1 MVLCLRCQLGLV
13 NKPNISIGLKILVW
27 NFTNIEYWNVGISI
41 STLISVL
48 SGTVLLFWRFYYSDH
63 RCSNWPNKKRNS
75 VERIIM
81 LKISVSDSKYHI
93 GSEIRTPASPNT
105 NCDSSLIKAHYYK
118 TWRDK
123 SCFERSCFRVLHD
136 LLTKKAE
143 LRANTRSSVFSVKW
157 EFAEKKPR
165 PGNLNI
171 QWNPNIIPKDPCPQ
185 NTDIDLSPSRKS
197 TLLDSFMT

>member
-1 MVLCLRCQLGLV
+1 MVLYYCSEDFIILIIDVQTDPIKTKLRG
-13 NKPNISIGLKILVW
+13 
-27 NFTNIEYWNVGISI
+27 TN
-41 STLISVL
+41 
-48 SGTVLLFWRFYYSDH
+48 
-63 RCSNWPNKKRNS
+63 
-75 VERIIM
+75 M

-93 GSEIRTPASPNT
+93 VSEIRTPASPNT

-136 LLTKKAE
+136 LLTKEAE

-171 QWNPNIIPKDPCPQ
+171 Q
-185 NTDIDLSPSRKS
+185 
-197 TLLDSFMT
+197 